1 MCVQG
6 NGIFDG
12 PHNNSLVNSFKA
24 WKANAVRVPLNED
37 CWLNING
44 IDPRYAGQN
53 YIDNIVSYVN
63 MFTNEGFAVIL
74 DLHWSAPGSQKADGQ
89 QPMPDHD
96 HSYTFWQSVARTF
109 SGNDKVIFELFNEPF
124 PDNNNWNSPEAW
136 RCWRDGGTC
145 NGVNYEVKKKYTTV
159 RSYEG
164 VTWGKVHCVLRLSK
178 SWINSY
184 RTTET
189 CERYNEW
196 WTV

>member
-12 PHNNSLVNSFKA
+12 PHDYSLVNSFRA

-44 IDPRYAGQN
+44 IDPKYAGQN
-53 YIDNIVSYVN
+53 YINNIVGYVN

-89 QPMPDHD
+89 RPMPDHD
-96 HSYTFWQSVARTF
+96 HSYTFWQSVAGTF
-109 SGNDKVIFELFNEPF
+109 SSNDKVIFELFNEPF

-145 NGVNYEVKKKYTTV
+145 NGVNYEVKNNQCSKIHTSIKGWHGVKSTV
-159 RSYEG
+159 
-164 VTWGKVHCVLRLSK
+164 
-178 SWINSY
+178 
-184 RTTET
+184 
-189 CERYNEW
+189 
-196 WTV
+196 